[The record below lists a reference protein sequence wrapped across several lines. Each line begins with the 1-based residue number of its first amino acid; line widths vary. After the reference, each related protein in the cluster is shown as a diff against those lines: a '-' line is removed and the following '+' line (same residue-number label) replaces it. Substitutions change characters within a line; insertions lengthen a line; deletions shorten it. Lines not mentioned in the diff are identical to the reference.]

1 MSSVTPGARDLQEKL
16 HDLLSRLAGTMEHVK
31 DWPENTDTAVHVES
45 TTRLIQSIRD
55 IIAVLQKV
63 EQAVQKDPA
72 LKQQLQNC
80 LIPMDLL
87 ELLDCGLNPDC
98 FSRGLLREAM
108 GQLSGLKRRKHA
120 LEMLGSAVQK
130 GLDQRG
136 GGTKKGETATQKRSN
151 DDTTEKDELLPAKKP
166 KQDPDAT

>member
-1 MSSVTPGARDLQEKL
+1 MPRTAGSAAVITPGARDLQEKL
-16 HDLLSRLAGTMEHVK
+16 HGLLSRLAGTMDHVK
-31 DWPENTDTAVHVES
+31 NWPEATEDTAVHVES
-45 TTRLIQSIRD
+45 TTRLIQSIHG
-55 IIAVLQKV
+55 IVAALQQV

-87 ELLDCGLNPDC
+87 ELLDCGLNPDL

-108 GQLSGLKRRKHA
+108 GQLSGLKRRKQA

-130 GLDQRG
+130 GLDQQQQRAEHNYETG
-136 GGTKKGETATQKRSN
+136 GQGKRETRAQ
-151 DDTTEKDELLPAKKP
+151 
-166 KQDPDAT
+166 